1 MSKGKLEPR
10 AKNGIFMGYG
20 RGVKGF
26 RIWSPSEGK
35 VILSRDVTFDEKSL
49 LHLAESEKGKKKS
62 QEVTQQVEVEA
73 TTSKRQ
79 EQPQS
84 NGSDG
89 AGRYPQEC
97 IQQ

>member
-1 MSKGKLEPR
+1 
-10 AKNGIFMGYG
+10 MGYG
-20 RGVKGF
+20 RGLKGF

-49 LHLAESEKGKKKS
+49 LRSTESEEDKRKS
-62 QEVTQQVEVEA
+62 QEVTQQVKVE
-73 TTSKRQ
+73 TTISKRQ

-89 AGRYPQEC
+89 SGRYLQEC
-97 IQQ
+97 IQH